1 VDANETSVGWAQ
13 VSRQIATHG
22 FNCTDKLCRNRFI
35 VLSRQDGKRRRGEDN
50 KQAKVLAVA
59 KKAAVKAAAR
69 ETKKKEAKAAKA
81 PGVVGKVSKKRKS
94 DVQESGADV
103 SLDGTA
109 PLGKRRG

>member
-1 VDANETSVGWAQ
+1 M
-13 VSRQIATHG
+13 
-22 FNCTDKLCRNRFI
+22 
-35 VLSRQDGKRRRGEDN
+35 
-50 KQAKVLAVA
+50 AVA

-81 PGVVGKVSKKRKS
+81 RGVVGKVSKKRKS